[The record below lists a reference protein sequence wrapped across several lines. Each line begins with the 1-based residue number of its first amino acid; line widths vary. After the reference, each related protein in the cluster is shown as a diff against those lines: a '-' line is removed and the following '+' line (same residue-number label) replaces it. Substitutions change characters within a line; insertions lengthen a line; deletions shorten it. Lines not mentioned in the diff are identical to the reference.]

1 MSYLNR
7 MYGIKP
13 NTEITTDKNP
23 NRVTGGLKAQGVDR
37 LTMVAEDGSSQ
48 ELPSLAYVRSLEDQL
63 RKQRAVIE
71 GLGKKVNRQ
80 ETALQQLNSAVMRR
94 S

>member
-13 NTEITTDKNP
+13 NVEDTNNKNP
-23 NRVTGGLKAQGVDR
+23 NRVTGGLRAQGVDK

-63 RKQRAVIE
+63 RKQRAIVE
-71 GLGKKVNRQ
+71 GLSKKINRQ
-80 ETALQQLNSAVMRR
+80 DITLQQINNTVMRR

>member
-13 NTEITTDKNP
+13 NVEDTNNKNP
-23 NRVTGGLKAQGVDR
+23 NRVTGGLRAQGVDK

-63 RKQRAVIE
+63 RKQRAVVE
-71 GLGKKVNRQ
+71 GLSKKVNRQ
-80 ETALQQLNSAVMRR
+80 DITLQQINNTVMRR

>member
-1 MSYLNR
+1 MSYLHR

-13 NTEITTDKNP
+13 NTEITNDKNP
-23 NRVTGGLKAQGVDR
+23 NRVTGGLRAQGVDK

-63 RKQRAVIE
+63 RKQRAVVE
-71 GLGKKVNRQ
+71 GLSKKISRQ
-80 ETALQQLNSAVMRR
+80 DITIQQINNTVMRR